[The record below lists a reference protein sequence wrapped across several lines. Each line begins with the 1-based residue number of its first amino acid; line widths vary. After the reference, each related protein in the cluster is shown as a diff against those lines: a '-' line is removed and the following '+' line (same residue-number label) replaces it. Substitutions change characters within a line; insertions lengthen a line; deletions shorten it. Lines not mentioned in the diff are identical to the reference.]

1 MPEPS
6 QPLAASLL
14 SAVSLLLVAN
24 PLRLPPLAVNPRQ
37 PRPPLHL
44 QPQASLS
51 PNRSSKAPG
60 RRLLLAG
67 PLSRLPVFLF
77 PHPL

>member
-1 MPEPS
+1 MPGRSP
-6 QPLAASLL
+6 PLAASPL
-14 SAVSLLLVAN
+14 SAASLLLVAS
-24 PLRLPPLAVNPRQ
+24 PPRLLPLAVNPRQ

-67 PLSRLPVFLF
+67 PLSRLPAFLF